1 MMIGAAVIGKTWA
14 HDIGLEPEK
23 VDVERLG
30 TAEAPVVFLAA
41 DDKARIGLPDTHS
54 HFISSRTPA
63 VGSLGRR

>member
-1 MMIGAAVIGKTWA
+1 MTIGAAVISKTWA
-14 HDIGLEPEK
+14 HDIGLEPDQ
-23 VDVERLG
+23 VNVERSG

-41 DDKARIGLPDTHS
+41 DDKAPISLPDTHS